1 MDYEISEDLRAM
13 VDSVA
18 RFVKQDLEPISQQV
32 EDEDQIP
39 EHVVET
45 MHDLGLFGLSL
56 PAQFGGL
63 EIGTLGECL
72 VYEELSK
79 TNFCFRTR
87 IGTNNGI
94 GSQGIVLD
102 GTEEQKQRYLPL
114 LASGQWTACF
124 ALTELEAGSDAA
136 NIQTTAELKGDH
148 WVLNGH
154 KHFITNGSIAN
165 LATVFA
171 VTDKQKRARGGLQ
184 RFWWKRATR
193 ASR

>member
-1 MDYEISEDLRAM
+1 MDFEIPEDLRAI
-13 VDSVA
+13 VDTVA

-39 EHVVET
+39 EDVVQT
-45 MHDLGLFGLSL
+45 MRDLGLFGLSL

-72 VYEELSK
+72 VCEEMSK

-102 GTEEQKQRYLPL
+102 GTEEQK
-114 LASGQWTACF
+114 
-124 ALTELEAGSDAA
+124 
-136 NIQTTAELKGDH
+136 
-148 WVLNGH
+148 
-154 KHFITNGSIAN
+154 
-165 LATVFA
+165 
-171 VTDKQKRARGGLQ
+171 
-184 RFWWKRATR
+184 
-193 ASR
+193 